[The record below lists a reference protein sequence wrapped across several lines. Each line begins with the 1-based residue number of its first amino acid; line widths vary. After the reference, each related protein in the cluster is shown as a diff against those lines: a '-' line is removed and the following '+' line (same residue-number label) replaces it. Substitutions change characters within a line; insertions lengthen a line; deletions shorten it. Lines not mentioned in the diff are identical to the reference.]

1 MKTIGEHTKRVLATY
16 PVVITA
22 TTSSEP
28 VVDTEGFDNVL
39 YSVAVGDLDLAS
51 GNETYVSAVYESAN
65 ADGSSAVAISG
76 ATVSMVADNTQ
87 KDIQIS
93 GLGTG
98 SRLRY
103 QFIRHTLAGTTPS
116 MPVSS
121 VAILAGARGQLNP
134 ADAPDASV

>member
-1 MKTIGEHTKRVLATY
+1 MHTIGEQTKRVLATY
-16 PVVITA
+16 PAVITS

-28 VVDTEGFDNVL
+28 VIDTQGFDNLIYTV
-39 YSVAVGDLDLAS
+39 SVGDLDLSS
-51 GNETYVSAVYESAN
+51 GNETYVSAVYESA
-65 ADGSSAVAISG
+65 ASDGSG
-76 ATVSMVADNTQ
+76 ATAITGATVTLTADNTL

-121 VAILAGARGQLNP
+121 SCILFGARGQLNP